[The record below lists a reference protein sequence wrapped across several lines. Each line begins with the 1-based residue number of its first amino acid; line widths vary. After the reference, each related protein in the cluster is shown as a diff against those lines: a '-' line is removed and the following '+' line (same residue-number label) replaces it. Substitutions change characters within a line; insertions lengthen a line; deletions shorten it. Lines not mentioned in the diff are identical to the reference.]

1 MSWTIIPGTNDLPK
15 IVITHRSG
23 SSAQIYLNGAQ
34 VTSWKTSD
42 DVERLFLSPAAR
54 FENGKPIRG
63 GIPVVFPQFADS
75 GPLVK
80 HGWLRTTRWEVDES
94 VDRSENF
101 VKLVTR
107 DTDAT
112 RQAWDFRYEA
122 TLRVELE
129 DSELTVTLEL
139 SNTGQSVMK
148 FTSALHTYLAV
159 SDMTQARVLG
169 LYGSPYIDKTAGRA
183 VTVDDD
189 QALRITG
196 ETDRI
201 YTGAPWRIEM
211 TDNLLRLHISES
223 GFSDVVVWNPWNA
236 ASRAI
241 ADMMPDDYLHF
252 ICIEA
257 AIANVPCTLEPGRSW
272 SGSQTLKAMS

>member
-1 MSWTIIPGTNDLPK
+1 MSWTITPGRNDLPK
-15 IVITHRSG
+15 IVITHPSG
-23 SSAQIYLNGAQ
+23 SSAEVYLHGAQ

-42 DVERLFLSPAAR
+42 EVERLFLSEAAR
-54 FENGKPIRG
+54 FEDGKPIRG

-94 VDRSENF
+94 VDRSENL

-112 RQAWDFRYEA
+112 RAAWNYSYEA
-122 TLRVELE
+122 ALSVELGE
-129 DSELTVTLEL
+129 SELTVTLTL
-139 SNTGQSVMK
+139 KNTGSADMR

-159 SDMTQARVLG
+159 SDIAQARVLG
-169 LYGSPYIDKTAGRA
+169 LYGSPYIDKMAGR
-183 VTVDDD
+183 VSTIDNEQV
-189 QALRITG
+189 LRISG

-211 TDNLLRLHISES
+211 TDNLLRLDISES
-223 GFSDVVVWNPWNA
+223 GFSDVVVWNPWSA
-236 ASRAI
+236 ASHGI
-241 ADMMPDDYLHF
+241 PDMRPDDYLHF

-257 AIANVPCTLEPGRSW
+257 AVADEPCTLEAGRTW
-272 SGSQTLKAMS
+272 SGTQKLKSMS

>member
-1 MSWTIIPGTNDLPK
+1 MSWTITAGTNDLPK
-15 IVITHRSG
+15 IVITHPSG
-23 SSAQIYLNGAQ
+23 SSAEVYLHGAQ

-42 DVERLFLSPAAR
+42 EVERLFLSGAAR
-54 FENGKPIRG
+54 FEDGKPIRG

-94 VDRSENF
+94 VDRSESF
-101 VKLVTR
+101 VRLVTR

-112 RQAWDFRYEA
+112 RASWNYPYEA
-122 TLRVELE
+122 ALSVELG
-129 DSELTVTLEL
+129 DSELALTLTL
-139 SNTGQSVMK
+139 KNTGTTDMA

-159 SDMTQARVLG
+159 SDIAQARILG
-169 LYGSPYIDKTAGRA
+169 LYGSPYIDKMADRTSTIDNEQ
-183 VTVDDD
+183 V
-189 QALRITG
+189 LIING

-211 TDNLLRLHISES
+211 TDNLLRLDISES
-223 GFSDVVVWNPWNA
+223 GFSDVVVWNPWSA
-236 ASRAI
+236 ASHGI
-241 ADMMPDDYLHF
+241 ADMRPDDYLHF

-257 AIANVPCTLEPGRSW
+257 AVADKPCILEAGRTW
-272 SGSQTLKAMS
+272 SGSQKLKSMS